1 MDNNNFDFDKT
12 FDNLYKLAKQ
22 QFKDV
27 DDHFIKVCIYGYIYT
42 NILGQNFENE
52 TNEDYI
58 KAQKHYNI
66 TEYENE
72 ASKIAKSCDI
82 KGDTVFDLNKFY
94 SMTDY
99 NNKEPKIN
107 KFCKLNI

>member
-1 MDNNNFDFDKT
+1 MDKNNFDFDKT
-12 FDNLYKLAKQ
+12 FDSLDKLSKQ

-42 NILGQNFENE
+42 NLLGQNFENE

-58 KAQKHYNI
+58 KAQKQYNI

-82 KGDTVFDLNKFY
+82 KGDTIDLNK
-94 SMTDY
+94 
-99 NNKEPKIN
+99 
-107 KFCKLNI
+107 LNI

>member
-1 MDNNNFDFDKT
+1 MDKNNFDFDKT
-12 FDNLYKLAKQ
+12 FDSLYKLSKQ

-42 NILGQNFENE
+42 NLLGQNFENE

-58 KAQKHYNI
+58 KAQKQYNI

-72 ASKIAKSCDI
+72 VSKIAKSCDI
-82 KGDTVFDLNKFY
+82 KGDTKFDINKFY

-99 NNKEPKIN
+99 DNEKSKIN

>member
-1 MDNNNFDFDKT
+1 MCIHVYIYIYT
-12 FDNLYKLAKQ
+12 YIYIQTVYAYGY
-22 QFKDV
+22 
-27 DDHFIKVCIYGYIYT
+27 ICIYGYIYT

-82 KGDTVFDLNKFY
+82 KGDTIDLNK
-94 SMTDY
+94 
-99 NNKEPKIN
+99 
-107 KFCKLNI
+107 LNI